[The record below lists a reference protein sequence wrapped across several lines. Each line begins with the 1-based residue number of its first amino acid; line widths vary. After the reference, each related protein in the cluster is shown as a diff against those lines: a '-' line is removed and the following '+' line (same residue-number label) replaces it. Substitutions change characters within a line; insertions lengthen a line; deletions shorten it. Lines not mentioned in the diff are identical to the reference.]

1 VKLSEFITS
10 KNDLEF
16 SLSFEDLDLICS
28 YEGFAYIKTLKC
40 ENADKCLEE
49 LNFNFIP
56 KGVLINFRLKEDF
69 PLIEIEKVMSKIYDI
84 ADENADVIFA
94 TTIDNDLEG
103 LEINLI
109 FTGIEGV

>member
-1 VKLSEFITS
+1 MSLSEFITS

-40 ENADKCLEE
+40 KDSDKCLEE
-49 LNFNFIP
+49 LNLNFTP

-69 PLIEIEKVMSKIYDI
+69 PLIEIEKIMGKIYEI
-84 ADENADVIFA
+84 ADEDADIIFA

-109 FTGIEGV
+109 FTGIEEI